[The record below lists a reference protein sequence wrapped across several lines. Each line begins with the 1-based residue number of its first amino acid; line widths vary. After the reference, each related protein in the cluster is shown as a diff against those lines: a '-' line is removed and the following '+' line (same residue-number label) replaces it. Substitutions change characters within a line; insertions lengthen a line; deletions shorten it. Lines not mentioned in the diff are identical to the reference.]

1 MWFLCLSINL
11 GKTDI
16 KHKIS
21 TYKIIDFDKWVIK
34 EQNVYHLGFSQENK
48 SWMDGSN
55 RQRRLDLNLWC
66 TTNKCVSMAHI
77 SMVSL
82 SSWLNKR
89 SCVFFYSYLA
99 HPLHHRKPKLWVAPA
114 DESKNRN
121 VKHIPIRF
129 PASNDPTPRKISVV
143 KCIHVCVKRNHTPNP
158 NKSQYQQ
165 PKSQWKTA
173 QHNTASIMW
182 PDLVQ

>member
-1 MWFLCLSINL
+1 MPLSSSQGNISRSATGSPPLEQEQGRRVLALLQKFLIPVAI
-11 GKTDI
+11 TV
-16 KHKIS
+16 
-21 TYKIIDFDKWVIK
+21 W
-34 EQNVYHLGFSQENK
+34 
-48 SWMDGSN
+48 DGSN

-143 KCIHVCVKRNHTPNP
+143 KCIHVVSRETTHPTLIKANINNQKVNGKQRSIT
-158 NKSQYQQ
+158 QQ
-165 PKSQWKTA
+165 
-173 QHNTASIMW
+173 
-182 PDLVQ
+182 V

>member
-1 MWFLCLSINL
+1 MPLSSSQGNISRSATGSPPLEQEQGRRVLALLQKFLIPVAI
-11 GKTDI
+11 TV
-16 KHKIS
+16 
-21 TYKIIDFDKWVIK
+21 W
-34 EQNVYHLGFSQENK
+34 
-48 SWMDGSN
+48 DGSN